1 MRRKRLSDFIGT
13 HITPV
18 ARAELERIAD
28 EKMLSLSE
36 LTREYVVSGLKADG
50 GAC

>member
-1 MRRKRLSDFIGT
+1 MRHKRLSDFIGT
-13 HITPV
+13 HITPA
-18 ARAELERIAD
+18 ARMELERIAD

-36 LTREYVVSGLKADG
+36 LTREYVVRGIRNDG